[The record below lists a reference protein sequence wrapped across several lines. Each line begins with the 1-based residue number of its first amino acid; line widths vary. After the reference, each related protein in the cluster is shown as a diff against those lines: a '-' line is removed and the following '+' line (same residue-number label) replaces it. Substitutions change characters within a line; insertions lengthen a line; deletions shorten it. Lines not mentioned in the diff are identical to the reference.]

1 MHMMRRRAVWTNNL
15 VAFMFGI
22 GMYSVIGFLPEFV
35 QTPKSTGY
43 GFGASIIQSGLF
55 LLPLTVTMF
64 VFGLLSGRI
73 AATIGSKAAVII
85 GSIASTGAYL
95 LLAFAHSEAW
105 EIYLASTLLG
115 VGLGLAFSAMS
126 NLIVQ
131 AVPPAQTGVASGMNA
146 NIRTIG
152 GAIGAAVMSSI
163 VASEILARRLSG
175 RVGLHEGLLLPR
187 RHDGGGGGGR
197 AADPEGAGDGGRP
210 GPRPPPGTRRAGRG
224 ARRHRGRVLI
234 PGRTALGGRPASPYD
249 RGRCRRPPAGPVPT
263 GPDPLE

>member
-1 MHMMRRRAVWTNNL
+1 M
-15 VAFMFGI
+15 
-22 GMYSVIGFLPEFV
+22 
-35 QTPKSTGY
+35 
-43 GFGASIIQSGLF
+43 
-55 LLPLTVTMF
+55 
-64 VFGLLSGRI
+64 
-73 AATIGSKAAVII
+73 
-85 GSIASTGAYL
+85 
-95 LLAFAHSEAW
+95 LAFAHHQAW

-131 AVPPAQTGVASGMNA
+131 AVPMAQTGVASGMNA

-163 VASEILARRLSG
+163 VASEILRDGYPAESDYTKGFVFLA
-175 RVGLHEGLLLPR
+175 VMTVVAVVAALLIPK
-187 RHDGGGGGGR
+187 
-197 AADPEGAGDGGRP
+197 GAGDGGRP